1 MVFAAFGLLI
11 GQAGLGLHWSV
22 LVYAGL
28 SLTLVRMLPVA
39 VSMAGTGIKSPTV
52 AFLGWFGPRGLAS
65 ILFALLILE
74 ETDTGGQQ
82 TILVVTMV
90 TVTASILLHRVTAAP
105 GARRYGSLADTM
117 GALRGSQDRERDAD
131 ARRIISES

>member
-1 MVFAAFGLLI
+1 M
-11 GQAGLGLHWSV
+11 
-22 LVYAGL
+22 VYAGL
-28 SLTLVRMLPVA
+28 RLTLVRMLPVA

-82 TILVVTMV
+82 TILVVTIV
-90 TVTASILLHRVTAAP
+90 TVTASILLHDVTAAP
-105 GARRYGSLADTM
+105 GVRRYGSLADTM
-117 GALRGSQDRERDAD
+117 GPCEEAKTVSEMPTRGGS
-131 ARRIISES
+131 